1 MATYANCQY
10 DMAQH
15 HSTNQS
21 VNTRPKVVE
30 YLSSRFLKAFSEY
43 LLPQTI
49 LRSDA
54 RDYHQ
59 HAPAPLRTRTP
70 RKPPS

>member
-49 LRSDA
+49 LRLDV

>member
-10 DMAQH
+10 DMTQH

-30 YLSSRFLKAFSEY
+30 YLSFRFLKAFSEY
-43 LLPQTI
+43 LLPQTN

-54 RDYHQ
+54 NDYHQ
-59 HAPAPLRTRTP
+59 HTSAPLRTRTP
-70 RKPPS
+70 RKQPG